1 MKRDEDLRSWVRIPP
16 RAFIIINFRTQ
27 PSCSNSVQYVRLH
40 PILMSIL
47 LYNFKDLTECIS
59 QVERIET
66 RVNSKKRKWLTKKE
80 EEETQRER
88 KEEIPAT
95 TLDSYFIKNNTNY
108 R

>member
-1 MKRDEDLRSWVRIPP
+1 
-16 RAFIIINFRTQ
+16 
-27 PSCSNSVQYVRLH
+27 
-40 PILMSIL
+40 MSIL

-66 RVNSKKRKWLTKKE
+66 RVNSKKRKCLTKKE

-88 KEEIPAT
+88 EEEIPAT

>member
-1 MKRDEDLRSWVRIPP
+1 LLRFCAVCKTSPNTDVYT
-16 RAFIIINFRTQ
+16 A
-27 PSCSNSVQYVRLH
+27 
-40 PILMSIL
+40 
-47 LYNFKDLTECIS
+47 YNFKDLTECIS

-80 EEETQRER
+80 EEETQRGRE
-88 KEEIPAT
+88 EEIPAI

>member
-1 MKRDEDLRSWVRIPP
+1 LLKFCTVRKTSPNTDVYT
-16 RAFIIINFRTQ
+16 ALQ
-27 PSCSNSVQYVRLH
+27 
-40 PILMSIL
+40 
-47 LYNFKDLTECIS
+47 FKDLTECIS

-88 KEEIPAT
+88 EEEIPAT
-95 TLDSYFIKNNTNY
+95 ALDSYFIKNNTNY